1 MAWLTNNAN
10 ASFKIGNDVI
20 NGLQSIPSLGGEP
33 EKVDV
38 TTLSDMERRY
48 ITGIKDYGELEFSF
62 LYIAGEGSAESNYAL
77 AKAHEGDTSQTITLT
92 LRTGVT
98 FSIPG
103 TVAVA
108 LNEANINEAYTF
120 TITIGLTGEI
130 TETGI

>member
-10 ASFKIGNDVI
+10 ASFKIDDDVI
-20 NGLQSIPSLGGEP
+20 AGLQSIPSLGGEP

-48 ITGIKDYGELEFSF
+48 ITGIKDYGELEFTF
-62 LYIAGEGSAESNYAL
+62 LYEAGSGSGSSNYAT
-77 AKAHEGDTSQTITLT
+77 AKAKEGDAPHSITLT
-92 LRTGVT
+92 LRSGVT

-103 TVAVA
+103 TVAVS

-120 TITIGLTGEI
+120 TITVGLTGEI
-130 TETGI
+130 EETGV